1 MNKNRY
7 KLIFSK
13 TKGCLVPV
21 AETINSAVGNASS
34 KDVSDTEISAS
45 QPALNSPLSTLF
57 VLVKTAFNPVS
68 TLMSLTWKEYAVLLL
83 SVVSFPLMA
92 QASDTDSVVQRKPE
106 LTDVTNN
113 TRYHVELDKA
123 HHDAKGDHQTK
134 IKHTENHVIIVDIA
148 KPNQNGISDNR
159 FKKFNIPNGAV
170 FNNSAKEKRSQLVG
184 YLPGNQNLTEG
195 AEAKAILNQV
205 TGPDASKIEGALE
218 ILGQKADLVIAN
230 QNGIVLN
237 GVKTINANRFVA
249 TTSSTID
256 PEQMQLNVTQ
266 GTVTIG
272 VDGFATDG
280 LPYLDII
287 AKKIEQK
294 QAITKERT
302 GNSETDITFVAGN
315 SKYDL
320 NTHQVTEKHTAEAQ
334 GEIAIS
340 GASTGAMYGKNIKL
354 IVTDKGA
361 GVKHDG
367 IILSEADIQIE
378 THEGDVELGNT
389 KNNQNENYAKV
400 HAEGNFTVKGG
411 KHVII
416 GKEVKANKAVDIQAQ
431 ETTVRQNAKLTAKTS
446 AKIAASKSVNLEDN
460 AKLIANELS
469 TTTDKLTNKGSIYG
483 KKVTLDADNLVNSKE
498 IYASSELDIKTKGRD
513 LLLEDGVNQP
523 LSFLKGTSLLAPGF
537 VNTGLIHSNGNAKL
551 TFKDDTSF
559 VTEGNNFITA
569 KDNLEITAKN
579 VQIDQAKNIQLNAN
593 ITINTKSGFVNYGT
607 LASAQNLTIN
617 TEQGSIY
624 NIGGILGAG
633 KNLNLSAKRGENQGG
648 YLINQGKSL
657 LHSEGAM
664 NLTADRTVYNLG
676 NIFAKGDATINANA
690 LINDVTLTGRLEY
703 QDLKKDYTRYYRINE
718 TAKHGWH
725 NNFYELNVNVKE
737 IDKPVVEVQ
746 QLGSLRTDG
755 NLIFNSKRD
764 NERGFSS
771 ITNHG
776 VINVK
781 GTFRSDADEIVNEM
795 KLLKFDALSH
805 FFQQEA
811 DVTIHYKPYTR
822 HIFFR
827 LGNTERNFKTFGD
840 FLDALLSPSPII
852 KANLYSA
859 ENFSAY
865 KLLQQVRHSPMLQK
879 GMVAAFGEN
888 WHQLSHEQMTQ
899 RWKAFKQNPTSF
911 VYYPEQKAKILAGS
925 LALKTNSLQNGEHS
939 IQGGFDGQLQIG
951 KHTLTLPQSEFIPE
965 VADKEINDTGVD
977 LSALSELL
985 DIPNLFIDNSVQ
997 LDKKT
1002 REIDEDELKI
1012 IEGEQPNYLDPDE
1025 IAKNGRLLNSYLKE
1039 LNEEQYIDEEA
1050 FYEERRLNNQRF
1062 ESLPR
1067 ALQERLH
1074 HLFEEKRLAEDRKRQ
1089 ELLEKARLN
1098 KEKAQKERTEKFKE
1112 EEKRQEE
1119 DGVAKAQETLE
1130 RAQQEALAREM
1141 EEARQAE
1148 IARQAQQA
1156 EEAKRAAEEKA
1167 QREKA
1172 EKQKAEEIAE
1182 QQLKEELKVLEEEA
1196 KKATEIAKQSLFK
1209 AVDEARPKVQ
1219 TDPLYRT
1226 QLKYINQDDY
1236 KGADYFFNQVAS
1248 DSQTEQK
1255 VNVLGDNYF
1264 DHQLITRSIE
1274 KKVDNQLA
1282 KKYNLSNVDLVKRL
1296 IDNSS
1301 VEAKDLGLKIGESL
1315 TQEQQAKLKQ
1325 DIVWYVKTQ
1334 VKGKDVFV
1342 PQVYL
1347 AQSTLAEAQKSQG
1360 RGHAVIHARDVE
1372 IKAGHVSN
1380 SGTLAGDRVKIEA
1393 EGKIQNKGSILSRT
1407 ETRLV
1412 GQQGIENLARSH
1424 ASKTGGSDVQGAE
1437 IRSEGHLHLE
1447 TDKNASITLQ
1457 ASDVKGKTGF
1467 IKTGDLNLKDAHK
1480 TEQSYDVYEAGP
1492 LTFSPAESYTER
1504 RSKATSV
1511 GSNVEVDRLHLAV
1524 EKDVNQVG
1532 STLKTQQLSGIV
1544 KGDYKTQAGKNVT
1557 NLETEEYTSHLYG
1570 SAHASGGGRSARY
1583 DYNSKEGG
1591 KASSNVPTT
1600 NTGVGAELGL
1610 AIRHTKTQET
1620 LLTHTNSELQAESGT
1635 LHVLGNADIGG
1646 VNINSNLPTQSN
1658 TKGQT
1663 DTPATNANVTAK
1675 TAKTDKTVSP
1685 VLSASDI
1692 NALMSEKSAEFFAQ
1706 EKPTQKQGFELSARD
1721 ITSTKQKDEYDR
1733 HIESTT
1739 LKIGPEAEAHS
1750 AIADAVSHL
1759 AKQFIDAQNGIK
1771 QDGTVVLQ
1779 QASDVLNVIT
1789 GDLVGGSVKGAFERT
1804 KEIKHLTESSDI
1816 RTKLGGNLV
1825 LSAREGSIHL
1835 KNVESAE
1842 KTNLTLK
1849 AKQDVNI
1856 QAGEKDSQSDERL
1869 SRVKIYGGANAGCS
1883 AINAGCTAG
1892 VSVGIEGNESISHE
1906 RKKSFN
1912 NSLLQAQHLKIES
1925 GGDLNLESSNIHADK
1940 LDLHVKGKTNII
1952 SKQDTL
1958 HRTQHSV
1965 DYSAS
1970 VGASLSTSTIVKP
1983 TGNVGLGYSHE
1994 TETRGTVNKQAGIR
2008 ANQISGEIQD
2018 LNLQAGYIVNKG
2030 EPRDFNVKG
2039 QVNSTV
2045 LHDRH
2050 DKDGGS
2056 AGVSIGANENGVSAL
2071 NLRGGRAEQKHYAAT
2086 QKSTLA
2092 GVNPDQ
2098 SKIVGQVE
2106 KDLSLAKE
2114 VTRDDNYASTHFS
2127 FETLDIVELGKKAKE
2142 KLSPAKEDNATTD
2155 AADDSSTHVY
2165 EEIPDLYSK
2174 LGDSNSDIARHK
2186 AEAENHVYEEIANN
2200 PYNRVGDSNADF
2212 KRNKVEIGSEYAEV
2226 TLPRGRQATD
2236 PLPELP
2242 NQGKAKAVEIAGEPI
2257 YAEIGEST
2265 SHAKRPLPPIPATQ
2279 PEGGNDA
2286 NADSSSQQAPAS
2298 GSTSEGATLQPRVK
2312 ASSTESEYE
2321 TIPFESPTPI
2331 VKQGEKEAEQ
2341 RESAVNTETEI
2352 VSKPVTERV
2361 QQRALVEQ
2369 PRSFLQKLSDQL
2381 QPLKV
2386 KHKIDAVRSSVEEFG
2401 GEVSF
2406 KYAQSKGEVY
2416 NEIVKHVD
2424 TQHGVCESTCAH
2436 WIANKVSSQGED
2448 FWNTMYEGGKK
2459 GHLKQE
2465 AIDSIKKLQTEFIQ
2479 SGSATQQFK
2488 LTDNWLQ
2495 EQGVVP
2501 KEKKVGD
2508 LSRRDEV
2515 AGTVSKSDISALTK
2529 AILDT
2534 GSDTAGAKKIS
2545 INLEGGSHTVSA
2557 LIQGEKVVFFDPN
2570 FGEMTFP
2577 SHQKFETWLKE
2588 AFWEKSG
2595 YAGKKEGKRF
2605 FNVVNYHAET
2615 K

>member
-1 MNKNRY
+1 M
-7 KLIFSK
+7 
-13 TKGCLVPV
+13 
-21 AETINSAVGNASS
+21 
-34 KDVSDTEISAS
+34 
-45 QPALNSPLSTLF
+45 
-57 VLVKTAFNPVS
+57 
-68 TLMSLTWKEYAVLLL
+68 
-83 SVVSFPLMA
+83 
-92 QASDTDSVVQRKPE
+92 
-106 LTDVTNN
+106 
-113 TRYHVELDKA
+113 
-123 HHDAKGDHQTK
+123 
-134 IKHTENHVIIVDIA
+134 
-148 KPNQNGISDNR
+148 
-159 FKKFNIPNGAV
+159 
-170 FNNSAKEKRSQLVG
+170 
-184 YLPGNQNLTEG
+184 
-195 AEAKAILNQV
+195 
-205 TGPDASKIEGALE
+205 
-218 ILGQKADLVIAN
+218 
-230 QNGIVLN
+230 
-237 GVKTINANRFVA
+237 
-249 TTSSTID
+249 
-256 PEQMQLNVTQ
+256 
-266 GTVTIG
+266 
-272 VDGFATDG
+272 
-280 LPYLDII
+280 
-287 AKKIEQK
+287 
-294 QAITKERT
+294 
-302 GNSETDITFVAGN
+302 
-315 SKYDL
+315 
-320 NTHQVTEKHTAEAQ
+320 
-334 GEIAIS
+334 
-340 GASTGAMYGKNIKL
+340 
-354 IVTDKGA
+354 
-361 GVKHDG
+361 
-367 IILSEADIQIE
+367 
-378 THEGDVELGNT
+378 
-389 KNNQNENYAKV
+389 
-400 HAEGNFTVKGG
+400 
-411 KHVII
+411 
-416 GKEVKANKAVDIQAQ
+416 
-431 ETTVRQNAKLTAKTS
+431 
-446 AKIAASKSVNLEDN
+446 NLEDN

-469 TTTDKLTNKGSIYG
+469 TTTNKLTNKGSIYG

-523 LSFLKGTSLLAPGF
+523 LSFLKGASLLAPGF

-617 TEQGSIY
+617 TKQGSIY

-633 KNLNLSAKRGENQGG
+633 KSLNLSAKRGENQGG

-755 NLIFNSKRD
+755 NLFFNSKRD

-805 FFQQEA
+805 FFQQDA

-925 LALKTNSLQNGEHS
+925 LALKTNSLQNGERS

-1511 GSNVEVDRLHLAV
+1511 GSNLEVDRLHLAV

-1675 TAKTDKTVSP
+1675 TAKTAKTDKTVSP
-1685 VLSASDI
+1685 VLSESDI
-1692 NALMSEKSAEFFAQ
+1692 NALMSEKRAEFFAQ

-1912 NSLLQAQHLKIES
+1912 NSLLQAQHLKIEA
-1925 GGDLNLESSNIHADK
+1925 GGALNLESSNIHADK

-2279 PEGGNDA
+2279 PEGGNDV

-2321 TIPFESPTPI
+2321 TIPFESPTSI
-2331 VKQGEKEAEQ
+2331 VKQGEKETEQ

-2465 AIDSIKKLQTEFIQ
+2465 AIDSIKKLQTEFMQ

-2515 AGTVSKSDISALTK
+2515 SGTVSKSDISALTK

-2534 GSDTAGAKKIS
+2534 GKESSGAKKIS

-2557 LIQGEKVVFFDPN
+2557 LVQGEKVVFFDPN

-2577 SHQKFETWLKE
+2577 SHQKFESWLKE

>member
-7 KLIFSK
+7 KLIFSQV
-13 TKGCLVPV
+13 KGCLVPV
-21 AETINSAVGNASS
+21 AETIRSAVGETSS
-34 KDVSDTEISAS
+34 KEVSDTEDTESEPRINS
-45 QPALNSPLSTLF
+45 PFSPLS
-57 VLVKTAFNPVS
+57 VLVKTALNPVS
-68 TLMSLTWKEYAVLLL
+68 SLMSLTWKQYTLLLL

-92 QASDTDSVVQRKPE
+92 QTADTDSVIERKPE
-106 LTDVTNN
+106 LTDVTNSP
-113 TRYHVELDKA
+113 RYHVELDNV
-123 HHDAKGDHQTK
+123 HHKGDHQTK
-134 IKHTENHVIIVDIA
+134 VKHTENHVIIVDIA
-148 KPNQNGISDNR
+148 QPNQKGISDNR
-159 FKKFNIPNGAV
+159 FKHFNIPNGAV

-205 TGPDASKIEGALE
+205 TGPETSKIEGALE
-218 ILGQKADLVIAN
+218 ILGKKADLVIAN

-249 TTSSTID
+249 TTSNTID
-256 PEQMQLNVTQ
+256 PEQLELNVTQ

-272 VDGFATDG
+272 VDGFATDD

-302 GNSETDITFVAGN
+302 GNSETDITLVAGS

-320 NTHQVTEKHTAEAQ
+320 KTHQVTEKHRAEAQ

-389 KNNQNENYAKV
+389 KNNENYAKV

-416 GKEVKANKAVDIQAQ
+416 GNEVKANKAVDIQAQ
-431 ETTVRQNAKLTAKTS
+431 ETTLRQNAKLTAKTS
-446 AKIAASKSVNLEDN
+446 AKISANKHVNLEDN
-460 AKLIANELS
+460 AKLIAHELN
-469 TTTDKLTNKGSIYG
+469 TTTNKLTNKGSIYG
-483 KKVTLDADNLVNSKE
+483 KNVKLDADNLVNSKE
-498 IYASSELDIKTKGRD
+498 IYASSELDIRTKGRE
-513 LLLEDGVNQP
+513 LSIEEGVNQP
-523 LSFLKGTSLLAPGF
+523 LSFLEGASLLTPGF
-537 VNTGLIHSNGNAKL
+537 VNTGLIHSNGNAAL
-551 TFKDDTSF
+551 TFKDNTSF
-559 VTEGNNFITA
+559 VTEGNYFITA
-569 KDNLEITAKN
+569 KDNLVITAKN

-617 TEQGSIY
+617 TEQGNIY
-624 NIGGILGAG
+624 NMGGILGAG
-633 KNLNLSAKRGENQGG
+633 KGLNLTAKRAEKQGG
-648 YLINQGKSL
+648 YLVNQGKSL
-657 LHSEGAM
+657 LHSEGTM
-664 NLTADRTVYNLG
+664 HLTADRTVYNLG

-690 LINDVTLTGRLEY
+690 FTNDVTLSGHLEY
-703 QDLKKDYTRYYRINE
+703 QDLKKDYTRYYGVNE

-725 NNFYELNVNVKE
+725 NNLYELNLNVKE
-737 IDKPVVEVQ
+737 INKPVVEVQ
-746 QLGSLRTDG
+746 QLGSLRTEG
-755 NLIFNSKRD
+755 NLTFNSKRD
-764 NERGFSS
+764 QERGFSS

-811 DVTIHYKPYTR
+811 DVTLHYKPYTR

-827 LGNTERNFKTFGD
+827 LGNTERHFNSFGD

-865 KLLQQVRHSPMLQK
+865 KLLQQVKHSPVLEK

-888 WHQLSHEQMTQ
+888 WHQLSHEQMAQ

-911 VYYPEQKAKILAGS
+911 LYYPEQKAKILAGN
-925 LALKTNSLQNGEHS
+925 LALKTNSLQNGERA

-965 VADKEINDTGVD
+965 VADKEINDTDVD

-985 DIPNLFIDNSVQ
+985 EIPNLFIDNSVQ

-1002 REIDEDELKI
+1002 GEIDEDELKI
-1012 IEGEQPNYLDPDE
+1012 IEGAQPNYLDPDE

-1039 LNEEQYIDEEA
+1039 LNEEQYIDDEA

-1062 ESLPR
+1062 ENLPR

-1098 KEKAQKERTEKFKE
+1098 KEKTQQERAEKFKE

-1119 DGVAKAQETLE
+1119 DGVAKVQETLE

-1457 ASDVKGKTGF
+1457 ASEVKGKTGF
-1467 IKTGDLNLKDAHK
+1467 IKTGDLHLKDAHK
-1480 TEQSYDVYEAGP
+1480 TEQSYDVYDTGP

-1511 GSNVEVDRLHLAV
+1511 GSNLEVDRLHLAI

-1544 KGDYKTQAGKNVT
+1544 KGDYKTQASKNVT

-1600 NTGVGAELGL
+1600 HTGVGAELGL

-1685 VLSASDI
+1685 VLSESDI
-1692 NALMSEKSAEFFAQ
+1692 NALMSEKRAEFFVQ

-1804 KEIKHLTESSDI
+1804 KEIKHLTESGDI

-1849 AKQDVNI
+1849 AKQDVTI

-1912 NSLLQAQHLKIES
+1912 NSLLQAQHLKIET

-1940 LDLHVKGKTNII
+1940 LDLHVKGQTNIT

-1958 HRTQHSV
+1958 QKTQHSV

-1983 TGNVGLGYSHE
+1983 SGNVGLGYSHQ
-1994 TETRGTVNKQAGIR
+1994 TETRGTVNQQAGIR

-2018 LNLQAGYIVNKG
+2018 LNLQAGYIVNRG

-2039 QVNSTV
+2039 QVNSTL

-2155 AADDSSTHVY
+2155 DADDSSTHVY
-2165 EEIPDLYSK
+2165 EEIPDIYSK
-2174 LGDSNSDIARHK
+2174 LGDSHSDIARHK
-2186 AEAENHVYEEIANN
+2186 AEEHVYEEIANN
-2200 PYNRVGDSNADF
+2200 PYSRLGDSNADF

-2226 TLPRGRQATD
+2226 TLPRGRLATD
-2236 PLPELP
+2236 PLPDLP
-2242 NQGKAKAVEIAGEPI
+2242 DQGKAKAVETAGEPI
-2257 YAEIGEST
+2257 YAEIGESS

-2279 PEGGNDA
+2279 PEGGNDV
-2286 NADSSSQQAPAS
+2286 NADSSSQQTLAS
-2298 GSTSEGATLQPRVK
+2298 RTASEEATIQPRVK

-2321 TIPFESPTPI
+2321 TIPFESPTSI

-2341 RESAVNTETEI
+2341 RKSAVNTETEI

-2369 PRSFLQKLSDQL
+2369 PRSLLQKLSDQF

-2386 KHKIDAVRSSVEEFG
+2386 KHKIDTVRASVEEFG

-2448 FWNTMYEGGKK
+2448 FWHTMYEGGKK

-2465 AIDSIKKLQTEFIQ
+2465 AIDSIKKLQTEFMQ

-2488 LTDNWLQ
+2488 LTDSWLQ

-2501 KEKKVGD
+2501 KEKQVGSA
-2508 LSRRDEV
+2508 SRRDEV

-2534 GSDTAGAKKIS
+2534 GKESSGAKKIS

-2557 LIQGEKVVFFDPN
+2557 LVQGEKVVFFDPN

-2577 SHQKFETWLKE
+2577 SHQKFESWLKE

>member
-1 MNKNRY
+1 
-7 KLIFSK
+7 
-13 TKGCLVPV
+13 
-21 AETINSAVGNASS
+21 
-34 KDVSDTEISAS
+34 
-45 QPALNSPLSTLF
+45 
-57 VLVKTAFNPVS
+57 
-68 TLMSLTWKEYAVLLL
+68 
-83 SVVSFPLMA
+83 
-92 QASDTDSVVQRKPE
+92 
-106 LTDVTNN
+106 
-113 TRYHVELDKA
+113 
-123 HHDAKGDHQTK
+123 
-134 IKHTENHVIIVDIA
+134 
-148 KPNQNGISDNR
+148 
-159 FKKFNIPNGAV
+159 
-170 FNNSAKEKRSQLVG
+170 
-184 YLPGNQNLTEG
+184 
-195 AEAKAILNQV
+195 
-205 TGPDASKIEGALE
+205 
-218 ILGQKADLVIAN
+218 
-230 QNGIVLN
+230 
-237 GVKTINANRFVA
+237 
-249 TTSSTID
+249 
-256 PEQMQLNVTQ
+256 
-266 GTVTIG
+266 
-272 VDGFATDG
+272 
-280 LPYLDII
+280 
-287 AKKIEQK
+287 
-294 QAITKERT
+294 
-302 GNSETDITFVAGN
+302 
-315 SKYDL
+315 
-320 NTHQVTEKHTAEAQ
+320 
-334 GEIAIS
+334 
-340 GASTGAMYGKNIKL
+340 
-354 IVTDKGA
+354 
-361 GVKHDG
+361 
-367 IILSEADIQIE
+367 
-378 THEGDVELGNT
+378 
-389 KNNQNENYAKV
+389 
-400 HAEGNFTVKGG
+400 
-411 KHVII
+411 
-416 GKEVKANKAVDIQAQ
+416 
-431 ETTVRQNAKLTAKTS
+431 
-446 AKIAASKSVNLEDN
+446 
-460 AKLIANELS
+460 
-469 TTTDKLTNKGSIYG
+469 
-483 KKVTLDADNLVNSKE
+483 
-498 IYASSELDIKTKGRD
+498 
-513 LLLEDGVNQP
+513 
-523 LSFLKGTSLLAPGF
+523 
-537 VNTGLIHSNGNAKL
+537 
-551 TFKDDTSF
+551 
-559 VTEGNNFITA
+559 
-569 KDNLEITAKN
+569 
-579 VQIDQAKNIQLNAN
+579 
-593 ITINTKSGFVNYGT
+593 
-607 LASAQNLTIN
+607 
-617 TEQGSIY
+617 
-624 NIGGILGAG
+624 
-633 KNLNLSAKRGENQGG
+633 
-648 YLINQGKSL
+648 
-657 LHSEGAM
+657 
-664 NLTADRTVYNLG
+664 
-676 NIFAKGDATINANA
+676 
-690 LINDVTLTGRLEY
+690 
-703 QDLKKDYTRYYRINE
+703 
-718 TAKHGWH
+718 
-725 NNFYELNVNVKE
+725 
-737 IDKPVVEVQ
+737 
-746 QLGSLRTDG
+746 
-755 NLIFNSKRD
+755 
-764 NERGFSS
+764 
-771 ITNHG
+771 
-776 VINVK
+776 
-781 GTFRSDADEIVNEM
+781 
-795 KLLKFDALSH
+795 
-805 FFQQEA
+805 
-811 DVTIHYKPYTR
+811 
-822 HIFFR
+822 
-827 LGNTERNFKTFGD
+827 
-840 FLDALLSPSPII
+840 
-852 KANLYSA
+852 
-859 ENFSAY
+859 
-865 KLLQQVRHSPMLQK
+865 
-879 GMVAAFGEN
+879 
-888 WHQLSHEQMTQ
+888 MTQ

-925 LALKTNSLQNGEHS
+925 LALKTNSLQNGERS

-1511 GSNVEVDRLHLAV
+1511 GSNLEVDRLHLAV

-1869 SRVKIYGGANAGCS
+1869 SRMKIYGGANAGCS

-1912 NSLLQAQHLKIES
+1912 NSLLQAQHLKIEA

-2071 NLRGGRAEQKHYAAT
+2071 NLRGRRAEQKHYAAT

-2155 AADDSSTHVY
+2155 AADDSSTHIY

-2226 TLPRGRQATD
+2226 TLPRGRQATA

-2242 NQGKAKAVEIAGEPI
+2242 NQGKAKAVEIAGDPI

-2321 TIPFESPTPI
+2321 TIPFESPTLI

-2436 WIANKVSSQGED
+2436 WIANKVRSQGED

-2465 AIDSIKKLQTEFIQ
+2465 AIDSIKKLQTEFMQ

-2557 LIQGEKVVFFDPN
+2557 LVQGEKVVFFDPN

-2577 SHQKFETWLKE
+2577 SHQKFESWLKE

>member
-1 MNKNRY
+1 M
-7 KLIFSK
+7 
-13 TKGCLVPV
+13 
-21 AETINSAVGNASS
+21 
-34 KDVSDTEISAS
+34 
-45 QPALNSPLSTLF
+45 
-57 VLVKTAFNPVS
+57 
-68 TLMSLTWKEYAVLLL
+68 
-83 SVVSFPLMA
+83 
-92 QASDTDSVVQRKPE
+92 
-106 LTDVTNN
+106 
-113 TRYHVELDKA
+113 
-123 HHDAKGDHQTK
+123 
-134 IKHTENHVIIVDIA
+134 
-148 KPNQNGISDNR
+148 
-159 FKKFNIPNGAV
+159 
-170 FNNSAKEKRSQLVG
+170 
-184 YLPGNQNLTEG
+184 
-195 AEAKAILNQV
+195 
-205 TGPDASKIEGALE
+205 
-218 ILGQKADLVIAN
+218 
-230 QNGIVLN
+230 
-237 GVKTINANRFVA
+237 
-249 TTSSTID
+249 
-256 PEQMQLNVTQ
+256 
-266 GTVTIG
+266 
-272 VDGFATDG
+272 
-280 LPYLDII
+280 
-287 AKKIEQK
+287 
-294 QAITKERT
+294 
-302 GNSETDITFVAGN
+302 
-315 SKYDL
+315 
-320 NTHQVTEKHTAEAQ
+320 
-334 GEIAIS
+334 
-340 GASTGAMYGKNIKL
+340 
-354 IVTDKGA
+354 
-361 GVKHDG
+361 
-367 IILSEADIQIE
+367 
-378 THEGDVELGNT
+378 
-389 KNNQNENYAKV
+389 
-400 HAEGNFTVKGG
+400 
-411 KHVII
+411 
-416 GKEVKANKAVDIQAQ
+416 
-431 ETTVRQNAKLTAKTS
+431 
-446 AKIAASKSVNLEDN
+446 
-460 AKLIANELS
+460 
-469 TTTDKLTNKGSIYG
+469 
-483 KKVTLDADNLVNSKE
+483 
-498 IYASSELDIKTKGRD
+498 
-513 LLLEDGVNQP
+513 
-523 LSFLKGTSLLAPGF
+523 
-537 VNTGLIHSNGNAKL
+537 
-551 TFKDDTSF
+551 
-559 VTEGNNFITA
+559 
-569 KDNLEITAKN
+569 
-579 VQIDQAKNIQLNAN
+579 
-593 ITINTKSGFVNYGT
+593 
-607 LASAQNLTIN
+607 
-617 TEQGSIY
+617 
-624 NIGGILGAG
+624 
-633 KNLNLSAKRGENQGG
+633 
-648 YLINQGKSL
+648 
-657 LHSEGAM
+657 
-664 NLTADRTVYNLG
+664 
-676 NIFAKGDATINANA
+676 
-690 LINDVTLTGRLEY
+690 
-703 QDLKKDYTRYYRINE
+703 
-718 TAKHGWH
+718 
-725 NNFYELNVNVKE
+725 
-737 IDKPVVEVQ
+737 
-746 QLGSLRTDG
+746 
-755 NLIFNSKRD
+755 
-764 NERGFSS
+764 
-771 ITNHG
+771 
-776 VINVK
+776 
-781 GTFRSDADEIVNEM
+781 
-795 KLLKFDALSH
+795 
-805 FFQQEA
+805 
-811 DVTIHYKPYTR
+811 
-822 HIFFR
+822 
-827 LGNTERNFKTFGD
+827 
-840 FLDALLSPSPII
+840 
-852 KANLYSA
+852 
-859 ENFSAY
+859 
-865 KLLQQVRHSPMLQK
+865 
-879 GMVAAFGEN
+879 
-888 WHQLSHEQMTQ
+888 
-899 RWKAFKQNPTSF
+899 
-911 VYYPEQKAKILAGS
+911 
-925 LALKTNSLQNGEHS
+925 
-939 IQGGFDGQLQIG
+939 QIG

-1511 GSNVEVDRLHLAV
+1511 GSNLEVDRLHLAV

-1869 SRVKIYGGANAGCS
+1869 SRMKIYGGANAGCS

-1912 NSLLQAQHLKIES
+1912 NSLLQAQHLKIEA
-1925 GGDLNLESSNIHADK
+1925 GGNLNLESSNIHADK

-2008 ANQISGEIQD
+2008 ANQI
-2018 LNLQAGYIVNKG
+2018 
-2030 EPRDFNVKG
+2030 
-2039 QVNSTV
+2039 
-2045 LHDRH
+2045 
-2050 DKDGGS
+2050 
-2056 AGVSIGANENGVSAL
+2056 
-2071 NLRGGRAEQKHYAAT
+2071 LR
-2086 QKSTLA
+2086 
-2092 GVNPDQ
+2092 
-2098 SKIVGQVE
+2098 
-2106 KDLSLAKE
+2106 
-2114 VTRDDNYASTHFS
+2114 
-2127 FETLDIVELGKKAKE
+2127 
-2142 KLSPAKEDNATTD
+2142 
-2155 AADDSSTHVY
+2155 
-2165 EEIPDLYSK
+2165 
-2174 LGDSNSDIARHK
+2174 
-2186 AEAENHVYEEIANN
+2186 
-2200 PYNRVGDSNADF
+2200 
-2212 KRNKVEIGSEYAEV
+2212 
-2226 TLPRGRQATD
+2226 
-2236 PLPELP
+2236 
-2242 NQGKAKAVEIAGEPI
+2242 
-2257 YAEIGEST
+2257 
-2265 SHAKRPLPPIPATQ
+2265 
-2279 PEGGNDA
+2279 
-2286 NADSSSQQAPAS
+2286 
-2298 GSTSEGATLQPRVK
+2298 
-2312 ASSTESEYE
+2312 
-2321 TIPFESPTPI
+2321 
-2331 VKQGEKEAEQ
+2331 
-2341 RESAVNTETEI
+2341 
-2352 VSKPVTERV
+2352 
-2361 QQRALVEQ
+2361 
-2369 PRSFLQKLSDQL
+2369 
-2381 QPLKV
+2381 
-2386 KHKIDAVRSSVEEFG
+2386 
-2401 GEVSF
+2401 
-2406 KYAQSKGEVY
+2406 
-2416 NEIVKHVD
+2416 
-2424 TQHGVCESTCAH
+2424 
-2436 WIANKVSSQGED
+2436 
-2448 FWNTMYEGGKK
+2448 
-2459 GHLKQE
+2459 
-2465 AIDSIKKLQTEFIQ
+2465 
-2479 SGSATQQFK
+2479 
-2488 LTDNWLQ
+2488 
-2495 EQGVVP
+2495 
-2501 KEKKVGD
+2501 
-2508 LSRRDEV
+2508 
-2515 AGTVSKSDISALTK
+2515 
-2529 AILDT
+2529 
-2534 GSDTAGAKKIS
+2534 
-2545 INLEGGSHTVSA
+2545 
-2557 LIQGEKVVFFDPN
+2557 
-2570 FGEMTFP
+2570 
-2577 SHQKFETWLKE
+2577 
-2588 AFWEKSG
+2588 
-2595 YAGKKEGKRF
+2595 
-2605 FNVVNYHAET
+2605 
-2615 K
+2615 

>member
-7 KLIFSK
+7 KLIFSQV
-13 TKGCLVPV
+13 KGCLVPV
-21 AETINSAVGNASS
+21 AETIRSAVRETSS
-34 KDVSDTEISAS
+34 QEVSDTEDTESGPRINL
-45 QPALNSPLSTLF
+45 PFSPLS
-57 VLVKTAFNPVS
+57 VLVKTALHPVS
-68 TLMSLTWKEYAVLLL
+68 SLMSLTWKQYTLLLL

-92 QASDTDSVVQRKPE
+92 QATDTESVIERKPE
-106 LTDVTNN
+106 LTEVTNSN
-113 TRYHVELDKA
+113 SYHVELDKA
-123 HHDAKGDHQTK
+123 HHDAKGDQQTK

-148 KPNQNGISDNR
+148 QPNQKGISDNR
-159 FKKFNIPNGAV
+159 FKHFNIPNGAV

-205 TGPDASKIEGALE
+205 TGPEASKIEGALE
-218 ILGQKADLVIAN
+218 ILGKKADLVIAN

-256 PEQMQLNVTQ
+256 PEQLELNVTQ

-272 VDGFATDG
+272 VDGFATDD

-302 GNSETDITFVAGN
+302 GNSETDITLVAGN

-320 NTHQVTEKHTAEAQ
+320 KTHQVTEKHTAEAQ

-389 KNNQNENYAKV
+389 KNNENYAKV

-431 ETTVRQNAKLTAKTS
+431 ETTLRQNAKLTAKTS
-446 AKIAASKSVNLEDN
+446 AKITANKHVNLEDN
-460 AKLIANELS
+460 AKLIAHELS
-469 TTTDKLTNKGSIYG
+469 TTTNKLTNKGSIYG
-483 KKVTLDADNLVNSKE
+483 KNVKLDADNLVNGKE
-498 IYASSELDIKTKGRD
+498 IYASSELDIRTKGRE
-513 LLLEDGVNQP
+513 LSIEEGVNQP
-523 LSFLKGTSLLAPGF
+523 LSFLEGASLLAPGF
-537 VNTGLIHSNGNAKL
+537 VNTGLIHSNGNAAL
-551 TFKDDTSF
+551 TFKDNTSF
-559 VTEGNNFITA
+559 VTEGNHFITA
-569 KDNLEITAKN
+569 KDNLVITAKN
-579 VQIDQAKNIQLNAN
+579 VQIDKAKNIQLNAN
-593 ITINTKSGFVNYGT
+593 ITINTQSGFVNYGT

-617 TEQGSIY
+617 TEQGNIY
-624 NIGGILGAG
+624 NMGGILGAG
-633 KNLNLSAKRGENQGG
+633 KGLNLTAKRAEKQGG
-648 YLINQGKSL
+648 YLVNQGKSL
-657 LHSEGAM
+657 LHSEGTM
-664 NLTADRTVYNLG
+664 HLTADRTVYNLG

-690 LINDVTLTGRLEY
+690 FTNDVTLSGHLEY
-703 QDLKKDYTRYYRINE
+703 QDLKKDYTRYYGVNE

-725 NNFYELNVNVKE
+725 NNLYELNLNVKE
-737 IDKPVVEVQ
+737 INKPVVEVQ
-746 QLGSLRTDG
+746 QLGSLRTEG
-755 NLIFNSKRD
+755 NLTFNSKRD
-764 NERGFSS
+764 QERGFSS

-827 LGNTERNFKTFGD
+827 LGNTERHFNTFGD

-865 KLLQQVRHSPMLQK
+865 KLLQQVKHSPVLEK

-888 WHQLSHEQMTQ
+888 WHQLSHEQMAQ

-911 VYYPEQKAKILAGS
+911 LYYPEQKAKILAGN
-925 LALKTNSLQNGEHS
+925 LALKTNSLQNGERA

-985 DIPNLFIDNSVQ
+985 EIPNLFIDNSVQ

-1002 REIDEDELKI
+1002 GEIDEDELKI
-1012 IEGEQPNYLDPDE
+1012 IEGTQPNYLDPDE

-1039 LNEEQYIDEEA
+1039 LNEEQYIDDEA

-1062 ESLPR
+1062 ENLPR

-1098 KEKAQKERTEKFKE
+1098 KAKTQQERAEKFKE
-1112 EEKRQEE
+1112 EEKRQQE
-1119 DGVAKAQETLE
+1119 DSIAKAQETLE
-1130 RAQQEALAREM
+1130 RAQQDALAREM
-1141 EEARQAE
+1141 EETRQAE
-1148 IARQAQQA
+1148 MARQAQQA
-1156 EEAKRAAEEKA
+1156 EQAKRAAEEKA

-1172 EKQKAEEIAE
+1172 EKQKAEAIAE

-1209 AVDEARPKVQ
+1209 AVDDTRPKVQ

-1226 QLKYINQDDY
+1226 QLKYINQDEY

-1248 DSQTEQK
+1248 NSQTEQK

-1296 IDNSS
+1296 MDNSS
-1301 VEAKDLGLKIGESL
+1301 VEAKDLGLKIGEGL

-1347 AQSTLAEAQKSQG
+1347 TQSTLAEAQKSQG
-1360 RGHAVIHARDVE
+1360 RGHALIQAHDVE

-1412 GQQGIENLARSH
+1412 GQQGIENLARAH
-1424 ASKTGGSDVQGAE
+1424 ARKTGGSDVQAAE

-1467 IKTGDLNLKDAHK
+1467 IKTGDLHLKDAHK
-1480 TEQSYDVYEAGP
+1480 TEQSYDVYDTGP

-1511 GSNVEVDRLHLAV
+1511 GSNVEVDRLHLAI
-1524 EKDVNQVG
+1524 ENDVDQVG
-1532 STLKTQQLSGIV
+1532 STLKTQQLTGIV

-1635 LHVLGNADIGG
+1635 LHVLGNVDIGG

-1663 DTPATNANVTAK
+1663 DTPATNANVAAK
-1675 TAKTDKTVSP
+1675 TAKTDKTVSQ
-1685 VLSASDI
+1685 VLSESDI
-1692 NALMSEKSAEFFAQ
+1692 NALMSEKSAESFAQ

-1779 QASDVLNVIT
+1779 QASDVLNVLT

-1804 KEIKHLTESSDI
+1804 KETKHLTESGDI

-1835 KNVESAE
+1835 KNVESTE

-1849 AKQDVNI
+1849 AKQDVTI

-1883 AINAGCTAG
+1883 VINSGCTAG
-1892 VSVGIEGNESISHE
+1892 VSVGIEGNESVSHE

-1912 NSLLQAQHLKIES
+1912 NSLLQAQHLKIEA

-1958 HRTQHSV
+1958 HRTQHGV

-1983 TGNVGLGYSHE
+1983 SGNVGLGYSHE

-2030 EPRDFNVKG
+2030 EPGDFNVKG

-2165 EEIPDLYSK
+2165 EDIPDIYSK
-2174 LGDSNSDIARHK
+2174 LGDSHSDIARHK

-2200 PYNRVGDSNADF
+2200 PYSRLGDSNADF

-2236 PLPELP
+2236 PLPDLP
-2242 NQGKAKAVEIAGEPI
+2242 NQGKAKAVEIAAEPI
-2257 YAEIGEST
+2257 YAEIGESP

-2279 PEGGNDA
+2279 PEGGNDI
-2286 NADSSSQQAPAS
+2286 NADSSSQQVPVS
-2298 GSTSEGATLQPRVK
+2298 RSTSEGAMIQPRVK
-2312 ASSTESEYE
+2312 ATSTESEYE
-2321 TIPFESPTPI
+2321 TIPFESSTSI
-2331 VKQGEKEAEQ
+2331 VKPGEKEAKQHEN
-2341 RESAVNTETEI
+2341 AVNTETEI

-2369 PRSFLQKLSDQL
+2369 PRSLLQKLSDQF

-2386 KHKIDAVRSSVEEFG
+2386 KHKIDAVRASVAEFG

-2448 FWNTMYEGGKK
+2448 FWHTMYEGGKK
-2459 GHLKQE
+2459 GQLKQE
-2465 AIDSIKKLQTEFIQ
+2465 AIDSIKKLQTEFMQ

-2557 LIQGEKVVFFDPN
+2557 LVQGEKVVFFDPN
-2570 FGEMTFP
+2570 FGEMHFP
-2577 SHQKFETWLKE
+2577 SHQQFESWLKE